1 MSESVKAA
9 LRPDI
14 DQRTADY
21 VDASVAIAQGECSHR
36 NDEITNRLNM
46 IDDALRKVELKVDE
60 AIAIAKDKPDDKYA
74 LTKAKIVRLM
84 KEMGIYDG

>member
-21 VDASVAIAQGECSHR
+21 VDASVAIAKGECSHR
-36 NDEITNRLNM
+36 NDEISIRHNM
-46 IDDALRKVELKVDE
+46 IDDALRKV
-60 AIAIAKDKPDDKYA
+60 
-74 LTKAKIVRLM
+74 
-84 KEMGIYDG
+84 